1 MRPQPSSKDEIK
13 EAQRN
18 TPKHQH
24 LPWQYHINV
33 QPDEVHQSGNPPT
46 KPAVTG
52 TAPVVV
58 ATLTSKTFLAGG
70 SGTVMYRETSLNPAK
85 PSGLEAVD
93 I

>member
-1 MRPQPSSKDEIK
+1 M
-13 EAQRN
+13 
-18 TPKHQH
+18 
-24 LPWQYHINV
+24 
-33 QPDEVHQSGNPPT
+33 HQSGNPPT

-85 PSGLEAVD
+85 LSGLETMD